1 MYKRYRILVPKV
13 LLAILLAA
21 LLVALAACSPKAEE
35 QAAAPNPN
43 PGPTPAPNPAPN
55 PAPTPTP
62 TVEEPAARA
71 VTQDWR
77 SDRQAL
83 GQATYDKACASCHA
97 AGELDAP
104 RAGVREDWSERSDL
118 WQAVLFSHAK
128 SGYLEMP
135 GKGGQP
141 ELTDE
146 AVEAAVEYMLGLT
159 FPELPRD

>member
-1 MYKRYRILVPKV
+1 MYTRYRIL
-13 LLAILLAA
+13 LALIPLAT
-21 LLVALAACSPKAEE
+21 LLVALAACSPKADD
-35 QAAAPNPN
+35 QA
-43 PGPTPAPNPAPN
+43 PTPT
-55 PAPTPTP
+55 PTPTP

-71 VTQDWR
+71 VKQDWR
-77 SDRQAL
+77 SDRQSL
-83 GQATYDKACASCHA
+83 GQATYAKACASCHA

-104 RAGVREDWSERSDL
+104 RTGVREDWSERSGL
-118 WQAVLFSHAK
+118 WQAVLFNHAK
-128 SGYLEMP
+128 AGYPEMP